1 MAVIELID
9 CDTAYCVACSDD
21 SKLEIIASNIH
32 DVNKNIHVHA
42 CMHAYVS
49 GSSKIQTLSHDSSS
63 IEIEVYNNGKTHRLL
78 KLLFFVYKCT
88 GILLTSIYITQRVLA
103 TPTLNGT

>member
-1 MAVIELID
+1 MHFSTV
-9 CDTAYCVACSDD
+9 
-21 SKLEIIASNIH
+21 SNSIF
-32 DVNKNIHVHA
+32 DINFSQQLKV
-42 CMHAYVS
+42 YVG

-103 TPTLNGT
+103 TPTLKIGTRFYEYH